1 MTPNNLSLILSAPLS
16 VLILGLT
23 GSGWGVALIVGAILA
38 GLGIVDL
45 ARRI

>member
-1 MTPNNLSLILSAPLS
+1 MTPNNLSLILSAPLI

-23 GSGWGVALIVGAILA
+23 GNGWGSALIAGAILA

-45 ARRI
+45 ARRV